1 MKNYTPEQI
10 AAIIE
15 FVGDFVT
22 WVNQEIDKEIS
33 TTMEISFAVTP
44 EYRAKLEGKTAT
56 YNKCIHHL
64 TDVAKQLVT
73 DNISEIEKQ
82 HGEA

>member
-33 TTMEISFAVTP
+33 NTMEISFAVTP
-44 EYRAKLEGKTAT
+44 EYRAKVEGKTET
-56 YNKCIHHL
+56 YSKCIHHL
-64 TDVAKQLVT
+64 TEVAKQLVT
-73 DNISEIEKQ
+73 DSFGEILK
-82 HGEA
+82 